1 MEAGIES
8 TQALSKQSGFSVPN
22 QFEQWLKPVGRGALK
37 ACTHPLLS
45 PSQSPRADAVFTQ
58 RLSSQ
63 NGRPISWV
71 GRGTE
76 KAEERGGACVRRG
89 AGRPACRES
98 VDCRS
103 LTERGWGSITQ

>member
-63 NGRPISWV
+63 NGRPVAGW
-71 GRGTE
+71 
-76 KAEERGGACVRRG
+76 GGD
-89 AGRPACRES
+89 RES
-98 VDCRS
+98 
-103 LTERGWGSITQ
+103 